1 MPTLSQFKPQ
11 HRATITPDFTIQT
24 SKHGTVTLKVQFEL
38 IVTAGLEG
46 KGIKDFSKL
55 IAHFHLQTKD
65 YFPYLRKNESF

>member
-46 KGIKDFSKL
+46 KW
-55 IAHFHLQTKD
+55 H
-65 YFPYLRKNESF
+65 